1 MVSVMTRDED
11 KDKESDRELQRDIL
25 SGRQF
30 SLADVIGKEGG
41 SFLKGE
47 SPVPPL
53 MQAVAEINAFVAANL
68 GDSSGAL
75 QAVLQNW
82 VKDDEERV
90 SNSFNSPLVAL
101 RQIIEAILNN
111 EELFYEFV
119 RQVDFKWGQI
129 YGERPYFQRPGQPAN
144 PLDEYSHEIVRE
156 KLVAFLETM

>member
-1 MVSVMTRDED
+1 MTRDED
-11 KDKESDRELQRDIL
+11 KESDRNLQQDIL

-30 SLADVIGKEGG
+30 TLADVIGKEGG

-68 GDSSGAL
+68 EDSSGAL
-75 QAVLQNW
+75 QAVLQSW
-82 VKDDEERV
+82 VKNDREKV
-90 SNSFNSPLVAL
+90 SNYFNSPLVAL

-129 YGERPYFQRPGQPAN
+129 YGERPYFQRPGQPAH
-144 PLDEYSHEIVRE
+144 PLDEYSHESVRE
-156 KLVAFLETM
+156 KLVAFLETIS

>member
-129 YGERPYFQRPGQPAN
+129 YGERPYFQRPGQPAH
-144 PLDEYSHEIVRE
+144 PLDEYSHELVRE
-156 KLVAFLETM
+156 KLVAFLETI

>member
-1 MVSVMTRDED
+1 MVSIMTRDED
-11 KDKESDRELQRDIL
+11 KESDRHLQQDIL

-82 VKDDEERV
+82 VKDDLERV
-90 SNSFNSPLVAL
+90 SNSLNSPLVAL

-111 EELFYEFV
+111 EELFCEFV

-129 YGERPYFQRPGQPAN
+129 YDERPYFQRPGQAAH
-144 PLDEYSHEIVRE
+144 PLDEYSHEFVRE
-156 KLVAFLETM
+156 KLVAFLETI